1 MLKNLTKAL
10 YVLLYLRDKL
20 IKLKLCLIYKI
31 LKKRRFRFSR
41 ENTVGRHPY
50 SFIPFSA
57 GPRNCIGQKFALQEE
72 KVMLA
77 HVLRRFRLTAH
88 DDLAAIKKAGD
99 MVLRPAQKLDITF
112 ERRK

>member
-1 MLKNLTKAL
+1 M
-10 YVLLYLRDKL
+10 
-20 IKLKLCLIYKI
+20 
-31 LKKRRFRFSR
+31 
-41 ENTVGRHPY
+41 VGRHPY
-50 SFIPFSA
+50 SFVPFSA

-77 HVLRRFRLTAH
+77 HILRRFRLTAH
-88 DDLAAIKKAGD
+88 DDLAGIKKAGD